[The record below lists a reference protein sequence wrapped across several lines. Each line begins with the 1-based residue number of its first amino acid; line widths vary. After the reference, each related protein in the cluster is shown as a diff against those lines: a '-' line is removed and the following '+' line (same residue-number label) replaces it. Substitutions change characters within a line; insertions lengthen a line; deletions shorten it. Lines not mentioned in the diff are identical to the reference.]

1 MLRSFFITI
10 FLRNS
15 VLSSHSHTL
24 TRWQLTCFFYVSFHP
39 YKPFFC
45 FSITITIL
53 HESWIIVQESSI
65 FNTFSQALVCLASLN
80 ALMVYSWHL
89 NFSCKQNGIKWAGSS
104 TKQQN
109 FEIWVIYEVQLHYQH
124 SLQWKFNHTE
134 LNVGY
139 VLIYNKLFIC

>member
-10 FLRNS
+10 SLRNS

-89 NFSCKQNGIKWAGSS
+89 NFSCKQNGIKWGGSS